1 MLLLLGYVI
10 QLVSLLVA
18 VFPKAVLKEISK
30 IKVTT
35 RLRLLEGTTWVLLG
49 VAITWHTQSTKFPMG
64 VLTVGVL
71 SIGLGAVVIPTQKVW
86 QRTIQSHAY
95 SSHVCSSYY
104 LYYGPYFRQKPWP
117 CDASNSR

>member
-1 MLLLLGYVI
+1 MMLLLLGYVI

-71 SIGLGAVVIPTQKVW
+71 SIGLGDEALFI
-86 QRTIQSHAY
+86 
-95 SSHVCSSYY
+95 
-104 LYYGPYFRQKPWP
+104 
-117 CDASNSR
+117 SNSRVDSLRNWLLLHDPNTIRAGGIAGLLCGGFLSYAA